1 MKGKSPVNRAI
12 VKLTTIDDIV
22 EIVEHCVAES
32 VQWHKKF
39 PPSRGD
45 YDNVVGD
52 PIAEDYKKI
61 SVRAYATA
69 RFSAIQLAKGRGLI
83 SDKADTDEWDGS
95 EVHPNENR
103 KNPIIW
109 LEESAILLVVADKY
123 APYGRKPGKAHEGVK
138 TISITRRAA
147 LHRSGVI
154 ASEFENVGNNPF
166 LS

>member
-1 MKGKSPVNRAI
+1 MDGLAEINVILACAATVGTLKSAMKGKSPVNRAI

-32 VQWHKKF
+32 AQWHKKF

-52 PIAEDYKKI
+52 PITEDYKQI
-61 SVRAYATA
+61 SVLAYATA

-109 LEESAILLVVADKY
+109 LEESAILLVAAGKF
-123 APYGRKPGKAHEGVK
+123 AP
-138 TISITRRAA
+138 
-147 LHRSGVI
+147 
-154 ASEFENVGNNPF
+154 
-166 LS
+166 